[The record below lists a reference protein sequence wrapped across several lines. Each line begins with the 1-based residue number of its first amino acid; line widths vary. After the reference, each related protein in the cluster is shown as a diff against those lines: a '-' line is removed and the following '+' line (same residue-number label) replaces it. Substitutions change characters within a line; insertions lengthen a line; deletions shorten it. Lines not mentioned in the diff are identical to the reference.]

1 MHRSLLDQ
9 KHLRYEDFQIG
20 ELIDVKIE
28 SVSPAGVA
36 VSLGIG
42 LKGFIPK
49 LHWADDPRLKRPE
62 LRFKSGE
69 SIKGRVLK
77 VNLARK
83 NVHLTCKKTLLESSE
98 PIYSQPS
105 DLTRGLQ
112 LKGTVT
118 LIEKGGV
125 LVTFFGDLTGYMPRD
140 FVKARGVSDITRYF
154 YVGQLIDC
162 VVAKVTEE
170 GKVTVSLPADP
181 SNKTEAS
188 VTKKQE
194 KTKKVKEVK
203 ETPAGC
209 KPVGTL
215 VTCKVT
221 KIFDTEEEVSKGLEV
236 VFNNRCSHA
245 LYNFVHYFPFSDRCL
260 FQE

>member
-1 MHRSLLDQ
+1 M
-9 KHLRYEDFQIG
+9 RYEDFQVG
-20 ELIDVKIE
+20 EMVEGKIE

-36 VSLGIG
+36 VQLGIG

-62 LRFKSGE
+62 LRFKIGE
-69 SIKGRVLK
+69 TVKGRVLK

-83 NVHLTCKKTLLESSE
+83 NVHLTCKKTLLESTE
-98 PIYSQPS
+98 PVYSQPS
-105 DLTRGLQ
+105 ELTRGLQ

-140 FVKARGVSDITRYF
+140 FVKLRGVSDIARYF

-162 VVAKVTEE
+162 VITNITEE
-170 GKVTVSLPADP
+170 GKMTVNLPG
-181 SNKTEAS
+181 EAA
-188 VTKKQE
+188 KKSESEPQKAE
-194 KTKKVKEVK
+194 KTKKAKQAK

-209 KPVGTL
+209 KPAGAI

-221 KIFDTEEEVSKGLEV
+221 KIFDAEEEASKGLEV
-236 VFNNRCSHA
+236 C
-245 LYNFVHYFPFSDRCL
+245 
-260 FQE
+260 